1 MPNSN
6 KKIGGE
12 AVTVITVSR
21 QFGAGGELLAHAVA
35 EETGFLLVDRKL
47 IAAGLA
53 ELGLPP
59 QLVRFDE
66 TAPKAEQLE
75 KKRRFYVTALH
86 EYLTDLAANRSIV
99 LLGRG
104 GQFLFRDHPDAFHIF
119 IHAPRTQRVEWVS
132 QIYGLEEKSAV
143 RLVREQEQ
151 RKKRYI
157 RRAFGHSWV
166 DFALYDLILN
176 TARLTPQGAI
186 EIALFAFS
194 RFRERKRQQLSPV
207 TVPEILE
214 PGKARPFKHQ
224 SETEFARVLD
234 FYNIPWQYEPRTF
247 PLQWDS
253 EGHVTEAF
261 TPDFYLPDQNIYVEL
276 TTQRQ
281 KLVWRKNKK
290 MRRLKELYPEV
301 NAKIIYGKDYSSL
314 LKKFGLDKNE
324 LENDR
329 RQP

>member
-1 MPNSN
+1 M
-6 KKIGGE
+6 
-12 AVTVITVSR
+12 TVITVSR
-21 QFGAGGELLAHAVA
+21 QFGAGGELLARTVA
-35 EETGFLLVDRKL
+35 EELGFLLVDRKL

-66 TAPKAEQLE
+66 TAPKAEQPE

-86 EYLTDLAANRSIV
+86 EYLMNLAASRSIV

-104 GQFLFRDHPDAFHIF
+104 GQFLFRDHADAFHIF
-119 IHAPRTQRVEWVS
+119 VQAPLTQRVEWVS
-132 QIYGLEEKSAV
+132 QIYGLEEKAAA

-151 RKKRYI
+151 RKRRYI
-157 RRAFGHSWV
+157 RRAFGHSRV
-166 DFALYDLILN
+166 DMALYDLILN
-176 TARLTPQGAI
+176 TAKLTPQGAVKT
-186 EIALFAFS
+186 ALFALS
-194 RFRERKRQQLSPV
+194 RFSERARQPVAPAAVPGIRESGKDSPFMH
-207 TVPEILE
+207 E
-214 PGKARPFKHQ
+214 

-281 KLVWRKNKK
+281 KLVWKKNRK

-301 NAKIIYGKDYSSL
+301 NAKIVYGKDYSSL
-314 LKKFGLDKNE
+314 LKKFGLDKE
-324 LENDR
+324 
-329 RQP
+329 